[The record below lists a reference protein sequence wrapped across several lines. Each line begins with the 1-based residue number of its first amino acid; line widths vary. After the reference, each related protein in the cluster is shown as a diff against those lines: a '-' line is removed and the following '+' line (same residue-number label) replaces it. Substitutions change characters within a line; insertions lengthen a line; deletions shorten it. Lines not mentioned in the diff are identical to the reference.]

1 MVMRGKMVALPC
13 QTAGQEH
20 GGCAEGG
27 TAQADSTIEKEA
39 SSGFMGPDCRISHAR
54 HP

>member
-1 MVMRGKMVALPC
+1 MRGKTVVLPC
-13 QTAGQEH
+13 QRAGQVH

-27 TAQADSTIEKEA
+27 TAQADSTVEKEA
-39 SSGFMGPDCRISHAR
+39 ASGFMGPDCRIFDAC